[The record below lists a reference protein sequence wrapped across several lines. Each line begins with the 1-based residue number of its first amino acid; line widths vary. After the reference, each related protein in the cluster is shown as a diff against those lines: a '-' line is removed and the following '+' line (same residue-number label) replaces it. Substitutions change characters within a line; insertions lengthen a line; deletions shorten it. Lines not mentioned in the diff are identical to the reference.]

1 MVKRINNN
9 KGQALVEFVLIMPIF
24 IFLIMAMVDLGNIIY
39 KKYNLENTLDTV
51 VELYEQGENQKMAAF
66 VAVENINID
75 ITDAGDDLTNVT
87 ISKDISIITPGLN
100 NILGKN
106 YTLSVDRTIYST
118 KEVVP
123 NEG

>member
-51 VELYEQGENQKMAAF
+51 VELYEQGENQKMAAY
-66 VAVENINID
+66 VTAENINLD
-75 ITDAGDDLTNVT
+75 ITDAGEDLTKVS
-87 ISKDISIITPGLN
+87 ISKDINIITPGLN

-106 YTLSVDRTIYST
+106 YTLSVDRTVYST
-118 KEVVP
+118 KGVVT
-123 NEG
+123 NAG

>member
-66 VAVENINID
+66 VAVENINVD

>member
-24 IFLIMAMVDLGNIIY
+24 IFLIMAMVDLGNIIF

-51 VELYEQGENQKMAAF
+51 VELYEQGENQKMAAY
-66 VAVENINID
+66 VAVENINLD
-75 ITDAGDDLTNVT
+75 ITDAGDDLTKVS

-106 YTLSVDRTIYST
+106 YTLSVDRTVYSI
-118 KEVVP
+118 KEVVT

>member
-51 VELYEQGENQKMAAF
+51 VELYEQGENQKMAAY
-66 VAVENINID
+66 VAVENINLD
-75 ITDAGDDLTNVT
+75 ITDAGDDLTKVS

-106 YTLSVDRTIYST
+106 YTLSVDRTVYST
-118 KEVVP
+118 KEVVT